1 MIANFNGIFYLILNI
16 LILLLFTVYV
26 FRIIFAPAGLAKEF
40 NMDKSSIFIIRYL
53 GCFALATL
61 FIGIYILFRPNGP
74 QGTWVFYNFLFLVSL
89 FNLIYD
95 FAYYFKAVDRNIGA
109 KNSKMDLGAS
119 TFLTVSSALLI
130 LGLSD
135 KIYI

>member
-1 MIANFNGIFYLILNI
+1 MIANFNGFFYLILNVV
-16 LILLLFTVYV
+16 ILLLFTMYF

-40 NMDKSSIFIIRYL
+40 NIDKSSIFIIWYL
-53 GCFALATL
+53 VCFGLATL
-61 FIGIYILFRPNGP
+61 FIGVYILFRPTGP

-95 FAYYFKAVDRNIGA
+95 FAYYYKLVDREIGA

-119 TFLTVSSALLI
+119 TFLTVSSILLI
-130 LGLSD
+130 MGLSD
-135 KIYI
+135 KIYV

>member
-1 MIANFNGIFYLILNI
+1 M
-16 LILLLFTVYV
+16 YV
-26 FRIIFAPAGLAKEF
+26 LRIIFAPAGLAKEF

-74 QGTWVFYNFLFLVSL
+74 QGTWVFYNFLFLVAL

-95 FAYYFKAVDRNIGA
+95 FAYYFKLVDKDIGA
-109 KNSKMDLGAS
+109 KNSKMDLGVS
-119 TFLTVSSALLI
+119 KFLTASSVRYVSLLRSLI
-130 LGLSD
+130 LKSFGPNL
-135 KIYI
+135 KEILPQ